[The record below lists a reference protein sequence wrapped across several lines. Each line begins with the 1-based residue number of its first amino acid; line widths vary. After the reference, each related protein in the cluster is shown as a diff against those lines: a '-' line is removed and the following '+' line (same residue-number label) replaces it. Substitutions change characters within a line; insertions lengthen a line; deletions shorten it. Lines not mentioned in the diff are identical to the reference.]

1 MTEGSH
7 SELNRTVVTHTF
19 RVRYAET
26 DAMGIAHHSSYVL
39 WMEMGRTEFMRAYG
53 FTYRQLEEMGVLLPV
68 LEINVRYRQAAVY
81 DDELRI
87 STWMDE
93 LTRVRVKLAYSISR
107 VSDGVLLAEAF
118 SLHTFAG
125 PDGRPLRI
133 THHPEAWEKMQ
144 RMAPPTI
151 DAGR

>member
-1 MTEGSH
+1 M
-7 SELNRTVVTHTF
+7 SEIAHIDGRPTVSHTF

-53 FTYRQLEEMGVLLPV
+53 FTYRQLEEMGVIMPV
-68 LEINVRYRQAAVY
+68 LEINVRYRQPAVY

-87 STWMDE
+87 STWVDE
-93 LTRVRVKLAYSISR
+93 LTRVRIKLAYTITR
-107 VSDGVLLAEAF
+107 ISDGALMVEAH

-125 PDGRPLRI
+125 PGGRPIRI
-133 THHPEAWEKMQ
+133 THHPEAWERIQ
-144 RMAPPTI
+144 RMVPPSMLE
-151 DAGR
+151 